1 MSRKAEPAIV
11 VLGCNGLIGAAV
23 SAHLRESGHF
33 VIGADISDTPRD
45 FEAKPHTTPNRY
57 VSLNVAD
64 DEQVEGFFSSLRSD
78 SSDVSVV
85 INATYPTTAGFSDF
99 PDNPANVRDFVALH
113 LGSAINIGNTVCE
126 MFRYS
131 NQRGSLVN
139 FSSIYASFPPR
150 FEIYEGT
157 NMSNP
162 IAYAASK
169 AGVESATRFLAKKY
183 RPHGIR
189 VNAVAP
195 GGIRNGQ
202 DARLVEAY
210 EAHAGVVGMLEPSDL
225 LGVIELLVSPT
236 SAAISGQIIRVD
248 DGWTL

>member
-1 MSRKAEPAIV
+1 MSGETELTVV

-33 VIGADISDTPRD
+33 VIGADLSDTPKNVT
-45 FEAKPHTTPNRY
+45 AKPLTTPNRY
-57 VSLNVAD
+57 ISLDVAD
-64 DEQVEGFFSSLRSD
+64 DEQVQGFFASLRSD
-78 SSDVSVV
+78 SSEVSAV
-85 INATYPTTAGFSDF
+85 INATYPTTPSFSDF
-99 PDNPANVRDFVALH
+99 PDNPGNVRDFVALH

-126 MFRYS
+126 MFRHREK
-131 NQRGSLVN
+131 RGSLVN
-139 FSSIYASFPPR
+139 FSSIYSSFPPR

-169 AGVESATRFLAKKY
+169 AGIESATRFLAKKY

-189 VNAVAP
+189 VNALAP

-202 DARLVEAY
+202 DSRFVEAY

-225 LGVIELLVSPT
+225 LGVIELLVSP
-236 SAAISGQIIRVD
+236 SSPAISGQIIRVD